1 VDSIRYF
8 SRNFLRIALLESNK
22 HVGGQLC
29 LATNQ
34 VLVIGAVLMRIG
46 LTLEEFVELERKP
59 IARGEQLLTIEE
71 AAEHIRQRGY
81 CCRPQSLKLLMK
93 GRPLEA
99 SNRICSRD
107 LIESC
112 CDYFETHEFF
122 TPYVE
127 MCRVLG
133 CNYFAFLRALK
144 DASERESEKYGT
156 RVRMDDQLFVMH
168 RSPAREEHA
177 AVITFTLCEDIR
189 DRLIRGEGV

>member
-1 VDSIRYF
+1 
-8 SRNFLRIALLESNK
+8 
-22 HVGGQLC
+22 
-29 LATNQ
+29 
-34 VLVIGAVLMRIG
+34 MRIG
-46 LTLEEFVELERKP
+46 LTFQEFVELERKP
-59 IARGEQLLTIEE
+59 IARGDQSLTIEE
-71 AAEHIRQRGY
+71 AAEHMRQRGY
-81 CCRPQSLKLLMK
+81 CCRPESLKLLMK
-93 GRPLEA
+93 GRPLGA
-99 SNRICSRD
+99 SNRIWSRD

-112 CDYFETHEFF
+112 CDYFEAHEFF

-168 RSPAREEHA
+168 RSPAREEQP

-189 DRLIRGEGV
+189 DRLIRSEGV

>member
-1 VDSIRYF
+1 
-8 SRNFLRIALLESNK
+8 
-22 HVGGQLC
+22 
-29 LATNQ
+29 
-34 VLVIGAVLMRIG
+34 MRIG
-46 LTLEEFVELERKP
+46 LTFEEFVELEHKP
-59 IARGEQLLTIEE
+59 IARGEQPLTIEE

-93 GRPLEA
+93 GKPLEA
-99 SNRICSRD
+99 SNRIWTQD

-144 DASERESEKYGT
+144 DASELESERYGT

-168 RSPAREEHA
+168 RSPAREEYP

-189 DRLIRGEGV
+189 ERLIRGEGV